1 VLEALRLCSPTQ
13 FMVRRCV
20 RATQVDGHQI
30 AEGENVYIGLASANR
45 DEAFWSEP
53 ERFDIDR
60 PNANDHLAFGAGPH
74 VCPGSA
80 LVRLEAGIA
89 FNALLD
95 RYARIELISPGP
107 FEPLRTPMF
116 YGPAKLALR
125 FHPA

>member
-30 AEGENVYIGLASANR
+30 AEGESVYIGLASANR

-53 ERFDIDR
+53 ECFDIDR
-60 PNANDHLAFGAGPH
+60 PNAQHHLAFGAGPH

-80 LVRLEAGIA
+80 LVRLEASIA
-89 FNALLD
+89 FNALFD
-95 RYARIELISPGP
+95 RYARIELVRSGP

-116 YGPAKLALR
+116 YGPATLPLR
-125 FHPA
+125 FQPA